1 MNSKL
6 KLQDFTFLINII
18 KNQDSWEIGDLANKL
33 SVDLDTLLYMLNIM
47 SEVYSANG
55 ESFIN
60 FDLDLSK
67 NSITFDYSMELKDL
81 ETITDFELFKIY
93 NILTSQDKVDIQNI
107 KKNDLSFLIDTLD
120 IFFDEKSKIN
130 KDNYLSIFLEN
141 EVNIDYIKIGRKNV
155 GIYSIKPLSISNNSD
170 GNVLEAIDLN
180 DNKIKTFLVNRI
192 LAVGDLDLDNSNE
205 KDNSKNIEV
214 EFNIYSE
221 KSISKLNEDKI
232 KMNNEIYTY
241 IFRDYYVAMEYFLE
255 NFKDVKILSPEKLKN
270 EFNDNINKLRIKVS
284 KWP

>member
-6 KLQDFTFLINII
+6 KFQDFTFLINII
-18 KNQDSWEIGDLANKL
+18 KNQDNWDIQDLANKL

-60 FDLDLSK
+60 FELDLSL

-93 NILTSQDKVDIQNI
+93 NILTSQDKVDIKNI
-107 KKNDLSFLIDTLD
+107 KKNDLSFLIDTLE

-130 KDNYLSIFLEN
+130 KDDYLSIFLEN
-141 EVNIDYIKIGRKNV
+141 EVNIEYIKIGRKNV
-155 GIYSIKPLSISNNSD
+155 GIYSIKPISISNNSD

-192 LAVGDLDLDNSNE
+192 LAVGDLDLDNSTK

-221 KSISKLNEDKI
+221 KSISKLNADKI
-232 KMNNEIYTY
+232 KINNEIYTY

-284 KWP
+284 K

>member
-18 KNQDSWEIGDLANKL
+18 KNQDNWDIQDLADKL
-33 SVDLDTLLYMLNIM
+33 SVDLETLLYMLNIM

-60 FDLDLSK
+60 FDLDLPK
-67 NSITFDYSMELKDL
+67 NRITFDYSMELKDL

-93 NILTSQDKVDIQNI
+93 NILISQDKVDIQNI
-107 KKNDLSFLIDTLD
+107 KKNDLAFLIDTLE

-141 EVNIDYIKIGRKNV
+141 EVNINYIKIGRKNV
-155 GIYSIKPLSISNNSD
+155 GIYSIKPISISNNSD

-180 DNKIKTFLVNRI
+180 DNKIKTFLINRI
-192 LAVGDLDLDNSNE
+192 LSVGDLDLDNSTKE
-205 KDNSKNIEV
+205 DNTKNIEV

-221 KSISKLNEDKI
+221 KSITKLNRDKI

-255 NFKDVKILSPEKLKN
+255 NFKDVKILGPENLKN
-270 EFNDNINKLRIKVS
+270 EFNENINKLRIKVS
-284 KWP
+284 K

>member
-6 KLQDFTFLINII
+6 KLNDFTFLINII
-18 KNQDSWEIGDLANKL
+18 KNQDNWDIQDLTKKL

-107 KKNDLSFLIDTLD
+107 KKNDLSFLIDTLE

-141 EVNIDYIKIGRKNV
+141 EVNIEYIKIGRKNV
-155 GIYSIKPLSISNNSD
+155 GIYSIKPISISNNSD

-192 LAVGDLDLDNSNE
+192 LAVGDLDLDISTK
-205 KDNSKNIEV
+205 KDNFKNIEV

-232 KMNNEIYTY
+232 KINNEIYTY

-255 NFKDVKILSPEKLKN
+255 NFKDVKILSPENLKN
-270 EFNDNINKLRIKVS
+270 EFDEKINKLRIMVS
-284 KWP
+284 K

>member
-1 MNSKL
+1 MNSKI
-6 KLQDFTFLINII
+6 KFQDFTFLINII
-18 KNQDSWEIGDLANKL
+18 KNQNNWDIQDLVNKL
-33 SVDLDTLLYMLNIM
+33 NVNLDTLLYMLNIM

-67 NSITFDYSMELKDL
+67 NIITFDYSMELKDL

-93 NILTSQDKVDIQNI
+93 NILTSQNKVDIRNI
-107 KKNDLSFLIDTLD
+107 KKNDLSFLIDTLE

-141 EVNIDYIKIGRKNV
+141 EVNIDYIKIGRKNI
-155 GIYSIKPLSISNNSD
+155 GTYSIKPISISNNSD

-192 LAVGDLDLDNSNE
+192 LSVGDLDLVNSTKEN
-205 KDNSKNIEV
+205 NSKNIEV
-214 EFNIYSE
+214 QFNIYSE
-221 KSISKLNEDKI
+221 KSISKLNRDKI

-255 NFKDVKILSPEKLKN
+255 NFKDVKILSPENFKN
-270 EFNDNINKLRIKVS
+270 DFNEKINKLRIKVS
-284 KWP
+284 K

>member
-6 KLQDFTFLINII
+6 KFQDFTFLINII
-18 KNQDSWEIGDLANKL
+18 KNQDNWNIQDLANKL
-33 SVDLDTLLYMLNIM
+33 SVNLDTLLYMLNIM
-47 SEVYSANG
+47 SEVYSVNG

-93 NILTSQDKVDIQNI
+93 NILTSQDKVDIKNI
-107 KKNDLSFLIDTLD
+107 KKDDISFLIDTLE

-141 EVNIDYIKIGRKNV
+141 EVNIEYIKIGRKNV
-155 GIYSIKPLSISNNSD
+155 GIYSIKPISISNNSD

-192 LAVGDLDLDNSNE
+192 LAVGDLDLDISTK
-205 KDNSKNIEV
+205 KDNFKNIEV

-232 KMNNEIYTY
+232 KINNEIYTY

-255 NFKDVKILSPEKLKN
+255 NFKDAKILSPENLKN
-270 EFNDNINKLRIKVS
+270 EFTDNINKLRIKVS
-284 KWP
+284 K

>member
-6 KLQDFTFLINII
+6 KFQDFTFLINII
-18 KNQDSWEIGDLANKL
+18 KNQDNWNIQDLANKL
-33 SVDLDTLLYMLNIM
+33 SVNLDTLLYMLNIM

-67 NSITFDYSMELKDL
+67 NSITFDYSVELKDL

-93 NILTSQDKVDIQNI
+93 NILTSQDKVDIKNI
-107 KKNDLSFLIDTLD
+107 KKNDISFLIDTLE

-141 EVNIDYIKIGRKNV
+141 EVNIEYIKIGRKNV
-155 GIYSIKPLSISNNSD
+155 GIYSIKPISISNNSD

-192 LAVGDLDLDNSNE
+192 LAVGDLDLDISTK
-205 KDNSKNIEV
+205 KDNFKNIEV

-232 KMNNEIYTY
+232 KINNEIYTY

-255 NFKDVKILSPEKLKN
+255 NFKDVKILSPENLKN
-270 EFNDNINKLRIKVS
+270 EFTDNINKLRIKVS
-284 KWP
+284 K

>member
-18 KNQDSWEIGDLANKL
+18 KNQDNWDIQDLANKL
-33 SVDLDTLLYMLNIM
+33 SVDLETLLYMLNIM

-93 NILTSQDKVDIQNI
+93 NILISQDKVDIQNI
-107 KKNDLSFLIDTLD
+107 KKNDLSFLIDTLEK
-120 IFFDEKSKIN
+120 FFDEKSKIN

-155 GIYSIKPLSISNNSD
+155 GIYSIKPISISNNSD

-192 LAVGDLDLDNSNE
+192 VSVGDLDLDNSTKE
-205 KDNSKNIEV
+205 DNSKNIEV

-221 KSISKLNEDKI
+221 KSISKLNKDKI

-255 NFKDVKILSPEKLKN
+255 NFKDVKILSPENLKN
-270 EFNDNINKLRIKVS
+270 EFNENINKLRIKVS
-284 KWP
+284 K